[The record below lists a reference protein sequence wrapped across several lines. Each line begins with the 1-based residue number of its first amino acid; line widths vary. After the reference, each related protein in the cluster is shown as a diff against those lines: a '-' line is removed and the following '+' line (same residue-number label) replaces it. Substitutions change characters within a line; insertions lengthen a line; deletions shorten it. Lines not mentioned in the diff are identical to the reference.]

1 MITVGMNYKVIEGK
15 GQEFESV
22 FNKVLGIMNG
32 MEGHQESHLY
42 RDTNESTEYLI
53 VSEWN
58 DRAAFDGFIASERF
72 KNVVDWGKTEV
83 LAARPKHEIYETS
96 RESSATAPAG
106 AGCPAHNS

>member
-15 GQEFESV
+15 GQEFEAV

-32 MEGHQESHLY
+32 MEGHKESHLY
-42 RDTNESTEYLI
+42 CDTNESNEYLI

-72 KNVVDWGKTEV
+72 KNVTDWGKSEV
-83 LAARPKHEIYETS
+83 LAARPKHEIYETPQP
-96 RESSATAPAG
+96 ATAAAPEG
-106 AGCPAHNS
+106 AGCPMHND